1 MKQGLIM
8 YLVGDADVDHNL
20 DLKAAVQDL
29 GFPADQVG
37 LVSATEGFFEVEEA
51 WHYLYTRG
59 CGRIDLMVARAAGSS
74 SLEALKPPVHLC
86 G

>member
-1 MKQGLIM
+1 MKQGLIV
-8 YLVGDADVDHNL
+8 YLVGEAEVDQDLN
-20 DLKAAVQDL
+20 LKAAVQDL

-37 LVSATEGFFEVEEA
+37 LVSARQGFFEVEEA
-51 WHYLYTRG
+51 WHFLYTRG

-74 SLEALKPPVHLC
+74 SLEALRPPVHLC